1 MVFIPNNMY
10 QITKI
15 TSKGKKRVT
24 QCLENEINTFI
35 RILLDGES
43 FVFNISNKQHN
54 IHKKMYLWYI
64 YDLKG
69 MMTTMVFV
77 DNTVTINIILDE

>member
-1 MVFIPNNMY
+1 MSQINN
-10 QITKI
+10 
-15 TSKGKKRVT
+15 V
-24 QCLENEINTFI
+24 TFI
-35 RILLDGES
+35 
-43 FVFNISNKQHN
+43 
-54 IHKKMYLWYI
+54 KKMYLWYR